1 MGDKEKRAEMAEGY
15 LRTASRSKDDA
26 ERHRDAGH
34 YSDSI
39 RASQTC
45 IELSVKS
52 MYKLLDVEFRPD
64 HRLQEAEYEQLMRKI
79 PKDLNYIKFPRIFLF
94 ANFWAEFYTK
104 AKYGLETLQVPP
116 DKLFEKEEAE
126 LALKHADECYYAA
139 YQLKNKVLYSSY
151 GMAGAGQGGD
161 RP

>member
-1 MGDKEKRAEMAEGY
+1 MGEKKKGTEMAEGY
-15 LRTASRSKDDA
+15 LRTASHSKDDA
-26 ERHRDAGH
+26 ERHLNAGH

-45 IELSVKS
+45 IELSGKS

-64 HRLQEAEYEQLMRKI
+64 HRLQEAQYEQLMQKI
-79 PKDLNYIKFPRIFLF
+79 PKDLNYINFPRVFLF

-116 DKLFEKEEAE
+116 DKLFEKGEAE
-126 LALKHADECYYAA
+126 LALKHAGECHYAA
-139 YQLKNKVLYSSY
+139 SQLRYKVLYSSY
-151 GMAGAGQGGD
+151 EMADAGQGGD
-161 RP
+161 QP